1 MPRRRSKR
9 SKTREA
15 KEVQQESGESTSKG
29 VKQIRKRRTRRRA
42 YRKKV
47 IDIDSLT
54 KSIAGEVAS
63 ALGLD
68 LLGLSDEELVE
79 VLRPAIEA
87 VVGESSY
94 KPSTDTIIS
103 RLRRYYTNIAKI
115 ISMQLLRLREKLTPE
130 QLEFII
136 LNGEEVA
143 GLNAPRLYQE
153 ILRCK
158 RLDLLGNLRMLW
170 ERYGRPTPFTCPKC
184 GFRAITPDLTCI
196 ICGSSVSEKELK
208 KSIDFREKLVEFG
221 EEASISEIKEVLEK
235 GYVLMGEYVKPP
247 SARRSPYDIE
257 LFLTSEEKKILSSI
271 LKSKIESLVSKI

>member
-9 SKTREA
+9 SRT
-15 KEVQQESGESTSKG
+15 KEVKEIRQEPGKSSSGEI
-29 VKQIRKRRTRRRA
+29 KQVKRRRTKKKT
-42 YRKKV
+42 YRKKTV
-47 IDIDSLT
+47 DIDSLT
-54 KSIAGEVAS
+54 KSIAGEVAL

-68 LLGLSDEELVE
+68 LLGLSDKELVE

-94 KPSTDTIIS
+94 KPSTNTIIS

-136 LNGEEVA
+136 LSGEEVA

-158 RLDLLGNLRMLW
+158 RLDLLGNLRILW

-184 GFRAITPDLTCI
+184 GFRAITPNLTCI
-196 ICGSSVSEKELK
+196 ICGNSVSEKELK

-235 GYVLMGEYVKPP
+235 GYVLIGEYVKPP

-257 LFLTSEEKKILSSI
+257 LFLTSEEKKILSSM